1 MKINGEVVNIREVVE
16 VVFARNNG
24 TSLKLK
30 VSGYPIG
37 ISRDYLTVYPRP
49 VAPIVATGVV
59 SVKTGP
65 EKKPNY
71 EDPAFVAAYE
81 EYVYLEKFY
90 FICKC
95 LSVDT
100 SVAFNA
106 DFNTLAG
113 LRAIPNE
120 LKEAG
125 FSEGDIGK
133 LLEAIRSATNIEA
146 KAIEEATSNF
156 T

>member
-1 MKINGEVVNIREVVE
+1 MKINGEQVNIREVVE
-16 VVFARNNG
+16 VVFERSTG
-24 TSLKLK
+24 SSLKLK

-37 ISRDYLTVYPRP
+37 ISRDYLMVYPRP
-49 VAPIVATGVV
+49 VAPMQATGVV
-59 SVKTGP
+59 SIKSGA
-65 EKKPNY
+65 EKKANY
-71 EDPAFVAAYE
+71 EDPSFVAAFE
-81 EYVYLEKFY
+81 EWAYLERFY

-95 LSVDT
+95 LMVDT
-100 SVAFNA
+100 SVAFNS
-106 DFNTLAG
+106 DFTKLDG

-133 LLEAIRSATNIEA
+133 LLDAIRAATTIEP
-146 KAIEEATSNF
+146 KAIAEATANF

>member
-16 VVFARNNG
+16 VVFNRNNG
-24 TSLKLK
+24 TTLKLK

-37 ISRDYLTVYPRP
+37 ISRDYLMVYPRP
-49 VAPIVATGVV
+49 VAPVVATGVV

-71 EDPAFVAAYE
+71 EDPTFVAAYE

-100 SVAFNA
+100 SVSFNA